1 MERTFEV
8 SGPVRVD
15 VQLASGEISV
25 DPSAEGTAWVELV
38 AHDETSQELVDAATV
53 ELRGHDLVVEVPNR
67 RGGFTL
73 GSLFGSRGITCRVR
87 APHGSSLRSRTK
99 SADVFVRGPVAEA
112 DIATASGDARL
123 EDVTGNLTFKG
134 ASGDLVA
141 RTVGGRANV
150 NTASGDIALGV
161 IGGSLSA
168 NSASGDI
175 VVEGACAD
183 ARANTASGDI
193 ALEAVVDGEVS
204 VNSASG
210 DVRIGISRGTR
221 AHLDCSTV
229 SGDTSSELDVT
240 HEEPNGNGPLVHV
253 KARTVSGDI
262 SITRAQAPAGRHEEV
277 QA

>member
-1 MERTFEV
+1 MEQTFEV

-15 VQLASGEISV
+15 VQLASGDIAV
-25 DPSAEGTAWVELV
+25 DPTAKGKATVDLI
-38 AHDETSQELVDAATV
+38 AHDEASQQLVDAARV
-53 ELRGHDLVVEVPNR
+53 ELRGHDLVIEVPNQ
-67 RGGFTL
+67 RGFNI
-73 GSLFGSRGITCRVR
+73 GSLFGRSGITCNVSV
-87 APHGSSLRSRTK
+87 PHGSSLRARSK
-99 SADVFVRGPVAEA
+99 SADVIVRGPLSEA

-123 EDVTGNLTFKG
+123 EDVTGDLTFKG
-134 ASGDLVA
+134 ASGDVVA
-141 RTVGGRANV
+141 GTVGGRANV

-161 IGGSLSA
+161 VGGSVSA

-175 VVEGACAD
+175 VVEGAHDD

-193 ALEAVVDGEVS
+193 QLAAVVTGEVS

-229 SGDTSSELDVT
+229 SGDTSSELDISGD
-240 HEEPNGNGPLVHV
+240 EPNGNGPLVHV

-262 SITRAQAPAGRHEEV
+262 RITRAATPAGRAEEV